1 MSCYPTVSPPAQGVW
16 WDTSTTVARVLA
28 RLRLSPT
35 DVDVDRVRV
44 LVGVA
49 AVHINNELDRSTPM
63 TAASATDPDT
73 GAPLESNVTPSI
85 LEALERV
92 TVELYSRGKTDV
104 RDGSIVVDT
113 AAVVDVVRQD
123 ISSHKSR
130 FGIS

>member
-1 MSCYPTVSPPAQGVW
+1 VW